1 VEEVTAKA
9 IRVKEKKAKNKRTSL
24 KVEEAAAE
32 VEDVVVSAEVEEEDA
47 SVDITDVVDVEEHVQ
62 SHKAKVLVTLTH
74 REKTKVRAKGSPTRP
89 VTLNVVPVVVAEE
102 VVVAAE
108 EEDSLVD
115 STAEVVT
122 AVVVDEPQAAEV
134 IKREE
139 IATQRTRVV
148 QMKVLHK
155 KTKKSPSPI
164 SYLSLVS

>member
-1 VEEVTAKA
+1 MTAKA

-47 SVDITDVVDVEEHVQ
+47 SVDITGVVDVEERVQ

>member
-1 VEEVTAKA
+1 VTAKA

-24 KVEEAAAE
+24 KVEEAVRAAE

-102 VVVAAE
+102 VVVAVE